1 MVVEEDGVV
10 VSLGAEQPP
19 VRGHEAVGDRA
30 PLVHEPGGAGGTE
43 GGVAPVGVPCQYVLG
58 LVEISRWPGLLVQL
72 LVGAAAVEVEK

>member
-43 GGVAPVGVPCQYVLG
+43 GGVAPVGVPGQYVLG
-58 LVEISRWPGLLVQL
+58 LRWPGLLVQL